1 MIADLVF
8 LGFGLRIIVG
18 AVGRGRQQRQ
28 PQDTREDSHRGAEG
42 PADHAVHGG

>member
-8 LGFGLRIIVG
+8 LGLGLRIIVG

-28 PQDTREDSHRGAEG
+28 GDNGGGAPLAG
-42 PADHAVHGG
+42 